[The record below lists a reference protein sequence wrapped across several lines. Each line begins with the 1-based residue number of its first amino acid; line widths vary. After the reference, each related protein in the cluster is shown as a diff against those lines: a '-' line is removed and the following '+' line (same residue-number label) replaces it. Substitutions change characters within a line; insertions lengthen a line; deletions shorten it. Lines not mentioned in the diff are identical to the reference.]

1 MIGILGGGFG
11 LYGYLPAVASF
22 EKNPILLPVRYKKKF
37 SIRSE
42 LVRYTDQIYWID
54 SDEELIKKATTII
67 VSRRPKDQYEILDRL
82 LAQNQLTH
90 INFEKPFGQNPKQ
103 AILMQK
109 KILDSQKYCSVGF
122 IFRYLPW
129 AIALKSAVLNDP
141 NSHQKTWELKWHFMA
156 DHYKNK
162 NYNWKHDHEQGG
174 GVLRFYGIHAIAL
187 LAEWG
192 YKFVDLTN
200 VFYDQDGVGLSKWEA
215 QFKGPN
221 LPNFKVQIDTC
232 SPQNLFILKNNILEV
247 PLFQSIGPFSTQL
260 EKITPSLI
268 DPRCNYLT
276 QGLLENKSQAEVWP
290 NRFIDAVSLWSE
302 VEDSTSIL
310 KFI

>member
-1 MIGILGGGFG
+1 MIGILGSGFG

-22 EKNPILLPVRYKKKF
+22 EKNSILLPVRYKEKF
-37 SIRSE
+37 STRLE
-42 LVRYTDQIYWID
+42 LVRYTDQIYWIE
-54 SDEELIKKATTII
+54 SDEDLIKKATTII
-67 VSRRPKDQYEILDRL
+67 VSRRPKDQYEILGHL

-90 INFEKPFGQNPKQ
+90 IIFEKPFGQNPKQ
-103 AILMQK
+103 AMQMQEIILG
-109 KILDSQKYCSVGF
+109 SQKFCSVSF

-129 AIALKSAVLNDP
+129 AIALKSAILNGS

-174 GVLRFYGIHAIAL
+174 GALRFYGIHVIAL

-192 YKFVDLTN
+192 YKYVDLSN
-200 VFYDQDGVGLSKWEA
+200 VFYDQDDIGLSRWEA
-215 QFKGPN
+215 EFKGPN
-221 LPNFKVQIDTC
+221 LPNFKVQIDSC
-232 SPQNLFILKNNILEV
+232 SAQNLFILKDNILKV
-247 PLFQSIGPFSTQL
+247 PLFQSIDPFSSQL
-260 EKITPSLI
+260 EKITPSLM

-276 QGLLENKSQAEVWP
+276 QSLLENQSQAEVWP
-290 NRFIDAVSLWSE
+290 NRFVDAVSLWSQ